1 MAGNSLQDYRSKI
14 GSFNVNCQSSCPMN
28 GHMVLLQILR
38 FGLLLWIFILILL
51 SGDIKLNPGPNL
63 VNGLLLNTQ
72 SLKSVNAQ
80 RNKMAQ
86 LQSLMSLKNALVV
99 CLTETW
105 LKPDIPSDE
114 LFPFDSFNVYR
125 KDRDGHGGVL
135 VAIHHSIRSKFRADL
150 VTDASDHNEIIV
162 VELRLPKLPKIALV
176 NFYRP
181 PSDNSAECRQN
192 FKSCLDSIRL
202 AGFEH
207 IWVMGDF
214 NLPNMD
220 PSTGLPLNNA
230 FHCDDYYNIF
240 QDNGFV
246 HLVTSATHR
255 SGNALDFIPAN
266 HPDCFTNINVE
277 SDIFPSDYNVVN
289 FSKKINKIPRTVY
302 NYRKAD
308 WNGLR
313 RSIAESDL
321 FQIIQDSGNDIN
333 SACSRWTNQ
342 FLKLINKFVPCCK
355 VRNINS
361 PPWID
366 GEVVHLSNK
375 KDTAHRKA
383 INKDTPE
390 AWDKY
395 KKLRNKLRNLII

>member
-1 MAGNSLQDYRSKI
+1 
-14 GSFNVNCQSSCPMN
+14 
-28 GHMVLLQILR
+28 
-38 FGLLLWIFILILL
+38 
-51 SGDIKLNPGPNL
+51 
-63 VNGLLLNTQ
+63 
-72 SLKSVNAQ
+72 
-80 RNKMAQ
+80 
-86 LQSLMSLKNALVV
+86 
-99 CLTETW
+99 
-105 LKPDIPSDE
+105 
-114 LFPFDSFNVYR
+114 
-125 KDRDGHGGVL
+125 
-135 VAIHHSIRSKFRADL
+135 
-150 VTDASDHNEIIV
+150 
-162 VELRLPKLPKIALV
+162 
-176 NFYRP
+176 
-181 PSDNSAECRQN
+181 
-192 FKSCLDSIRL
+192 
-202 AGFEH
+202 
-207 IWVMGDF
+207 MGDF

-220 PSTGLPLNNA
+220 PATGLPLNNA
-230 FHCDDYYNIF
+230 FHCDDYCNIF
-240 QDNGFV
+240 QDNGLV

-255 SGNALDFIPAN
+255 SGNTLDFILTN
-266 HPDCFTNINVE
+266 HPECFTNIYVE
-277 SDIFPSDYNVVN
+277 SDIFPSDHNVVN
-289 FSKKINKIPRTVY
+289 FSFFAEVKKINKIPRTIY

-313 RSIAESDL
+313 RSIGESDL